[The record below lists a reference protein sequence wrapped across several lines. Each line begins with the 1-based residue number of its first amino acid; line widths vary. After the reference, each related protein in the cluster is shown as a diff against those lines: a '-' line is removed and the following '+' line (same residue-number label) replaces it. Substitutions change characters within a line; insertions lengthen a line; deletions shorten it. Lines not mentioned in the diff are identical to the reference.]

1 MPARPHDPAKP
12 VSTKDELEKL
22 LLSGLDSG
30 PAQPMTEDDWQALR
44 QLALANTDLR
54 KSG

>member
-1 MPARPHDPAKP
+1 MPALPHDPAKP
-12 VSTKDELEKL
+12 VSTQEELENL
-22 LLSGLDSG
+22 LLSGLESG
-30 PAQPMTEDDWQALR
+30 VAQPMTETDWQELR

>member
-1 MPARPHDPAKP
+1 MPALPDHPVKP
-12 VSTKDELEKL
+12 VSTQEELENL

-30 PAQPMTEDDWQALR
+30 VAQPMTQDDWQELR

-54 KSG
+54 RGG